1 MPPAKEKQKMHAARS
16 HASGGGR
23 SLRDGARDLAEADT
37 AAGGADAGRE
47 SRDLTP
53 RQREALELRMHIA
66 HLVVARY
73 DEAKWFAMGPGDGHT
88 FDDDGTGDGGAL
100 PLQDDEGKGAAGEP
114 VSVGL
119 FDQASA
125 PALASELLV

>member
-1 MPPAKEKQKMHAARS
+1 MQYPTLLCCPARS
-16 HASGGGR
+16 LASG
-23 SLRDGARDLAEADT
+23 
-37 AAGGADAGRE
+37 
-47 SRDLTP
+47 
-53 RQREALELRMHIA
+53 Q
-66 HLVVARY
+66 LVVARY

-100 PLQDDEGKGAAGEP
+100 PPQDDEGKGTACEP

-125 PALASELLV
+125 PALAWELLV